1 MGVAY
6 CGFVTLIADGLLLIP
21 LVASSGEAT
30 ISRPDQYCE
39 CSGIRLCEC
48 SGRCTDA
55 GNEMIGK
62 LLKMQML
69 EDDDELAYMPA
80 ETEEAMKREAD
91 GRPGWMRILSS
102 DLLEW
107 SKMLPKVCRAAVH

>member
-1 MGVAY
+1 
-6 CGFVTLIADGLLLIP
+6 
-21 LVASSGEAT
+21 
-30 ISRPDQYCE
+30 
-39 CSGIRLCEC
+39 
-48 SGRCTDA
+48 
-55 GNEMIGK
+55 MIGK

-69 EDDDELAYMPA
+69 EDDDELAYMPAA

-107 SKMLPKVCRAAVH
+107 SKMLPKVWHCQCGDTAICGPELK

>member
-1 MGVAY
+1 M
-6 CGFVTLIADGLLLIP
+6 IAR
-21 LVASSGEAT
+21 T
-30 ISRPDQYCE
+30 
-39 CSGIRLCEC
+39 
-48 SGRCTDA
+48 

-69 EDDDELAYMPA
+69 EDDDELAYTPA
-80 ETEEAMKREAD
+80 ETDEAMKREAD

-107 SKMLPKVCRAAVH
+107 SKMLPKVCASQATFPSHRSHI

>member
-1 MGVAY
+1 MIMQSLPV
-6 CGFVTLIADGLLLIP
+6 VT
-21 LVASSGEAT
+21 
-30 ISRPDQYCE
+30 CNE
-39 CSGIRLCEC
+39 CITC
-48 SGRCTDA
+48 A

-69 EDDDELAYMPA
+69 EDDDELAYTPA
-80 ETEEAMKREAD
+80 ETDEALQREAD

-107 SKMLPKVCRAAVH
+107 SKMLPKVRPSCLTSSLNPLSVMSFILLNRALYTDLILQLSL